1 MPPTRHSRRCRTPL
15 TINRLTA
22 LYQAYRTAQTA
33 ATAAAGDLFADEPL
47 PKIGSDVW
55 RALWE
60 AARRYS
66 EQQAYPDTPF
76 PVTGDGARCVLCQ
89 QELDAEAANRL
100 ARFEAFVKDET
111 KRKEELAAAAYR
123 AALDE
128 LTGADVP
135 AAKIPVAVAL
145 IRDELND
152 DELARTVRRVAVT
165 MKWRLRMIR
174 RDHTKADDAGP
185 FPGAESWP
193 TDDVAAHS
201 ASLSARITALRA
213 KNESDERKQMRAEF
227 DELSDR
233 AWLSVIQE
241 DVIAEIGRRKKRA
254 ELEAVGKDTATNRIT
269 IKSGEI
275 AEQLVT
281 NALRAKFSKEIDKL
295 AGISILP
302 APDGTFIHPRAAD
315 PTKLSSSHNRPAPE
329 AVTSA
334 PADVQPTGA
343 PYFQGIPQTP
353 LHTCGLSSP
362 GGLRSTRRASAS
374 RHWQRPDPP

>member
-1 MPPTRHSRRCRTPL
+1 M
-15 TINRLTA
+15 
-22 LYQAYRTAQTA
+22 
-33 ATAAAGDLFADEPL
+33 
-47 PKIGSDVW
+47 
-55 RALWE
+55 
-60 AARRYS
+60 
-66 EQQAYPDTPF
+66 
-76 PVTGDGARCVLCQ
+76 TGDGAHRCVLCQ

-213 KNESDERKQMRAEF
+213 KNESEERNVPHPVPWTHICAMPP
-227 DELSDR
+227 
-233 AWLSVIQE
+233 
-241 DVIAEIGRRKKRA
+241 G
-254 ELEAVGKDTATNRIT
+254 TAHT
-269 IKSGEI
+269 
-275 AEQLVT
+275 
-281 NALRAKFSKEIDKL
+281 
-295 AGISILP
+295 
-302 APDGTFIHPRAAD
+302 PRAPRSACD
-315 PTKLSSSHNRPAPE
+315 TQASQDARSGCTAPRSRPRRRGRPRGSERFGRGSLAP
-329 AVTSA
+329 
-334 PADVQPTGA
+334 
-343 PYFQGIPQTP
+343 
-353 LHTCGLSSP
+353 
-362 GGLRSTRRASAS
+362 
-374 RHWQRPDPP
+374 